1 MTSEPSPLLGR
12 RRWLQ
17 RSAGLALGLP
27 AVPQAVWAQA
37 FSNASATEPASGDAA
52 AWRACSRLGYGP
64 TPALLADLAARGGP
78 RAWAAA
84 QVDAARAQSQTPP
97 ALAPEW
103 AGFLAPLPELF
114 ALEREER
121 EARRLAKESPGMVS
135 APVAAATRALDF
147 AALAEPLHFSRR
159 VTLQAAAWRLGAI
172 GRPEVE
178 NPLLARMTEFWF
190 NHFNVFNGKGAVR
203 PFVGHYVVQAIRAHA
218 LGRFEDLLLAT
229 ARHPAMLRYLDQAQ
243 SVAEGSPG
251 AQGQRRG
258 LNENYAREV
267 MELHTL
273 GVNGGYTQTDVR
285 ELARVL
291 TGWTV
296 GPQEAS
302 GFRFA
307 PRLHDGGTKTV
318 LGQRFPAQPA
328 QAGEDEGV
336 AALRMLAH
344 HPATAQ
350 RIALRLA
357 HFFVADAPP
366 PELVQALAQ
375 RFTDTGGDIAA
386 VLRRLFVS
394 EAFWASEHRLFK
406 TPLDYA
412 GSCLVATAAGTEPR
426 GVVLT
431 LDFLN
436 AAGQPLHGWPTPDG
450 YAFDAA
456 TWMAPEALTRRADYA
471 FALARGRAAPTV
483 LDPFLS
489 RTTRTAIAT
498 ERPELQAALRLAAP
512 EFMMK

>member
-1 MTSEPSPLLGR
+1 MSSELPFLLSR

-17 RSAGLALGLP
+17 HGAGLALGLS
-27 AVPQAVWAQA
+27 AVPQAVWARA
-37 FSNASATEPASGDAA
+37 LSNASVTAPTIADAA

-64 TPALLADLAARGGP
+64 TPWLLADLAAHGGP

-84 QVDAARAQSQTPP
+84 QVQAARAQSQTPP
-97 ALAPEW
+97 ALAPQW

-114 ALEREER
+114 AQEREER
-121 EARRLAKESPGMVS
+121 QARRAAQASPGTVS
-135 APVAAATRALDF
+135 ASVAAATRALDF

-172 GRPEVE
+172 GRPELE

-203 PFVGHYVVQAIRAHA
+203 PFVGHYLVQAIRANA

-243 SVAEGSPG
+243 SVADGSPS

-273 GVNGGYTQTDVR
+273 GVHGGYTQTDVR
-285 ELARVL
+285 ELARAL

-307 PRLHDGGTKTV
+307 LRLHDRGDKTV
-318 LGQRFPAQPA
+318 LGQRFPADPT
-328 QAGEDEGV
+328 QAGEAEGV
-336 AALRMLAH
+336 AALRMLAR

-357 HFFVADAPP
+357 RFFVADEPP
-366 PELVQALAQ
+366 PKLVSTLAQ
-375 RFTDTGGDIAA
+375 RFIDTGGDIAA
-386 VLRRLFVS
+386 VLRRLFES
-394 EAFWASEHRLFK
+394 EAFWAAEHRLFK

-412 GSCLVATAAGTEPR
+412 GACLLATAAATEPR
-426 GVVLT
+426 AVALT

-456 TWMAPEALTRRADYA
+456 TWMVPEALTRRADYA

-489 RTTRTAIAT
+489 HATRAAIAA
-498 ERPELQAALRLAAP
+498 ERPELQAGLRLAAP

>member
-1 MTSEPSPLLGR
+1 MTSTPSPLLTR

-17 RSAGLALGLP
+17 HGAGLALGLP

-37 FSNASATEPASGDAA
+37 FSNASTTAPAGADAA
-52 AWRACSRLGYGP
+52 TWRACSRLGYGP
-64 TPALLADLAARGGP
+64 TPTLLADLAAHGGP
-78 RAWAAA
+78 RAWAVA
-84 QVDAARAQSQTPP
+84 QVDAARTQSRTPP
-97 ALAPEW
+97 AMSPAW
-103 AGFLAPLPELF
+103 AGFVAPLPELF
-114 ALEREER
+114 ALERAER
-121 EARRLAKESPGMVS
+121 EARRLVKESPGRVS

-147 AALAEPLHFSRR
+147 TALGEPLHFSRR
-159 VTLQAAAWRLGAI
+159 VTLQAAAWRLAAI

-203 PFVGHYVVQAIRAHA
+203 PFVGHYVVHAIRANA

-243 SVAEGSPG
+243 SVAEGSVL

-273 GVNGGYTQTDVR
+273 GVDGGYTQTDVR
-285 ELARVL
+285 ALARVL

-296 GPQEAS
+296 GPREAS

-318 LGQRFPAQPA
+318 LGRRFPAQPG
-328 QAGEDEGV
+328 QTGEDEGL

-350 RIALRLA
+350 RIALRLV

-366 PELVQALAQ
+366 PDLVQALAQ

-386 VLRRLFVS
+386 VLRTLFAS
-394 EAFWASEHRLFK
+394 DAFWAAEHRLFK

-412 GSCLVATAAGTEPR
+412 GSCLAATASSTDAQSVT
-426 GVVLT
+426 LT
-431 LDFLN
+431 LNFL
-436 AAGQPLHGWPTPDG
+436 AGAGQPLHGWPTPDG

-471 FALARGRAAPTV
+471 FALTRGRAAPTV
-483 LDPFLS
+483 LDRFLS
-489 RTTRTAIAT
+489 EATRAAIAT
-498 ERPELQAALRLAAP
+498 EPARMQAALRLAAP

>member
-1 MTSEPSPLLGR
+1 
-12 RRWLQ
+12 
-17 RSAGLALGLP
+17 
-27 AVPQAVWAQA
+27 
-37 FSNASATEPASGDAA
+37 
-52 AWRACSRLGYGP
+52 
-64 TPALLADLAARGGP
+64 LAACGGP
-78 RAWAAA
+78 RAWTLA

-97 ALAPEW
+97 VIAPEW

-114 ALEREER
+114 ALERQER
-121 EARRLAKESPGMVS
+121 EARRLAVENAKDPNTHHAARQSADAAKPLSLPQATPDMTS
-135 APVAAATRALDF
+135 APAAAAIRALDF
-147 AALAEPLHFSRR
+147 AALAEPQHFSRR
-159 VTLQAAAWRLGAI
+159 VSLQAAAWRLAAI

-190 NHFNVFNGKGAVR
+190 NHFNVFNGKGGVR
-203 PFVGHYVVQAIRAHA
+203 PFVGHYVVQAIRANA

-296 GPQEAS
+296 GPQHAS

-307 PRLHDGGTKTV
+307 PRLHDSGIKTV
-318 LGQRFPAQPA
+318 LGQRFPAQPD
-328 QAGEDEGV
+328 QAGEDEGI

-357 HFFVADAPP
+357 RFFVADTPP
-366 PELVQALAQ
+366 PELVHSLAQ
-375 RFTDTGGDIAA
+375 RFMDSNGDIAA
-386 VLRRLFVS
+386 VLRHLFAS
-394 EAFWASEHRLFK
+394 DAFWAGEHRLFK

-412 GSCLVATAAGTEPR
+412 GSCLTVMAAATEPNA
-426 GVVLT
+426 VTLT
-431 LDFLN
+431 LNFLS

-456 TWMAPEALTRRADYA
+456 TWMVPEALTRRADYA
-471 FALARGRAAPTV
+471 FALTRGRAAPTV

-489 RTTRTAIAT
+489 SATRAAIAA
-498 ERPELQAALRLAAP
+498 EHPARQAALRLVAP